1 MVITWKKT
9 DVNGENEEH
18 LAIGGTKLT
27 RNPRIKLEEIN
38 DQGSTLVLDLL
49 TRQDVGNYLCVVS
62 SIPPASLR
70 HQVSIIGKS
79 YSDDT

>member
-38 DQGSTLVLDLL
+38 DQGSTLVLDMI
-49 TRQDVGNYLCVVS
+49 TREDVGNYICEIS
-62 SIPPASLR
+62 SSPPASLR
-70 HQVSIIGKS
+70 HQVSILGRS
-79 YSDDT
+79 YANNK